1 MKTIGLVGGITWQST
16 LDYYRII
23 NQETNRLLGGS
34 HSARILMYSFDWEEI
49 NGLRNAGNF
58 EEVGPR
64 LAEEAQKLE
73 SLGAGVILLCANT
86 AHKFAD
92 VVQQRLSVPLIH
104 IADATG
110 REIKSK
116 NLRKVMLLGTRYT
129 MQERFISEKLEKEY
143 AVDVVVPDDKDI
155 REISRIIFE
164 ELVNAKFLESSK
176 KYLLDVIR
184 STPDID
190 GVILGCTE
198 LPLVIKPEDT
208 TLTLIDT
215 TYLHAKAAVAFAN
228 RMY

>member
-23 NQETNRLLGGS
+23 NQETIRLLGGS
-34 HSARILMYSFDWEEI
+34 HSARILLYSFDWEEI
-49 NGLRNAGNF
+49 NGLRNSGNF
-58 EEVGPR
+58 EKVGPR
-64 LAEEAQKLE
+64 LAEEALRLE

-86 AHKFAD
+86 AHKFAGE
-92 VVQQRLSVPLIH
+92 VRQRLSVPLIH

-110 REIKSK
+110 KEIMSK
-116 NLRKVMLLGTRYT
+116 GLKKVLLLGTQYT

-143 AVDVVVPDDKDI
+143 RVDVVVPGDNDI

-164 ELVNAKFLESSK
+164 ELVNAKFLHSSK
-176 KYLLDVIR
+176 KYLMELIH

-228 RMY
+228 RMN